1 MANIAQR
8 KGLQTFLKHQKN
20 LSQSS
25 LINRKASTLAD
36 SFYNEEQKEL
46 QASVKKLI
54 DSEINPHADK
64 WEKEKMF
71 PAHEV
76 FKKFGDQGLLGINK
90 PTEYGGLGLSY
101 KYQMALGEA
110 MGNIR
115 STGVC
120 MALGV
125 QTDMATPALAKFG
138 SDELKRNY
146 LAPAITGDMVACV
159 GVSEPGGGSDV
170 ASCKT
175 SAVRK
180 GDDLVINGQK
190 MWITN
195 SLQADWMCLL
205 ANTREGKPHMNKS
218 LIIVPMDS
226 PGVIK
231 AKKIEKMG
239 MHSSDTGL
247 IFFEDVKVPA
257 ANIIGE
263 EGMGFTYQMLQFQE
277 ERLAAASGALA
288 PLQNAITETIE
299 YTRTR
304 KAFGQPLLNNQ
315 YMHFRLA
322 ELQTE
327 LELFRALT
335 YQAADAMER
344 GEDVTLYASMLKL
357 KCGRLS
363 REITDSCLQFWGG
376 MGYSDE
382 IYVSRLYRDLR
393 LYSIGGG
400 ADEVML
406 GIISKLMGI
415 LPSMKKAEK
424 KKEVEADQVEMKKM
438 PGTIP

>member
-1 MANIAQR
+1 MANVVQR
-8 KGLQTFLKHQKN
+8 KGFQALLQHHNKFTYN
-20 LSQSS
+20 PTIS
-25 LINRKASTLAD
+25 RKASTLAD

-46 QASVKKLI
+46 QNTVKKII
-54 DSEINPHADK
+54 DAEINPHADQ

-101 KYQMALGEA
+101 KYQMAFGEA

-115 STGVC
+115 ATGVA

-125 QTDMATPALAKFG
+125 QTDMATPALSKFG
-138 SDELKRNY
+138 SDELKRNF
-146 LAPAITGDMVACV
+146 LAPAITGDMVACL

-195 SLQADWMCLL
+195 SLQANWMCLL

-218 LIIVPMDS
+218 LIVLPMDT

-239 MHSSDTGL
+239 MHCSDTGL
-247 IFFEDVKVPA
+247 IYFEDVKVPA

-263 EGMGFTYQMLQFQE
+263 EGMGFTYQMIQFQVCE
-277 ERLAAASGALA
+277 
-288 PLQNAITETIE
+288 
-299 YTRTR
+299 
-304 KAFGQPLLNNQ
+304 
-315 YMHFRLA
+315 
-322 ELQTE
+322 
-327 LELFRALT
+327 
-335 YQAADAMER
+335 
-344 GEDVTLYASMLKL
+344 
-357 KCGRLS
+357 
-363 REITDSCLQFWGG
+363 
-376 MGYSDE
+376 
-382 IYVSRLYRDLR
+382 
-393 LYSIGGG
+393 
-400 ADEVML
+400 
-406 GIISKLMGI
+406 
-415 LPSMKKAEK
+415 
-424 KKEVEADQVEMKKM
+424 
-438 PGTIP
+438 

>member
-8 KGLQTFLKHQKN
+8 KGLQKFLKHQKN

>member
-1 MANIAQR
+1 MASIV
-8 KGLQTFLKHQKN
+8 QKKCIRYA
-20 LSQSS
+20 LTLPQSK
-25 LINRKASTLAD
+25 LAYKVVIGRKASSLAD

-46 QASVKKLI
+46 QNTVKKLI
-54 DSEINPHADK
+54 DAEINPYGDQ
-64 WEKEKMF
+64 WEKDKIF

-101 KYQMALGEA
+101 KYEMAFGEA

-115 STGVC
+115 PTGVA

-138 SDELKRNY
+138 SDQLKKDF
-146 LAPAITGDMVACV
+146 LAPAISGDNVACL

-175 SAVRK
+175 TAVRK

-190 MWITN
+190 MWITS

-205 ANTREGKPHMNKS
+205 ANPREGKPHANKS
-218 LIIVPMDS
+218 LIILPMDT

-239 MHSSDTGL
+239 MHCSDTGL
-247 IFFEDVKVPA
+247 IYFEDVKVPA
-257 ANIIGE
+257 TNIVGE

-277 ERLAAASGALA
+277 ERLAAAAGSLA
-288 PLQNAITETIE
+288 PLQNSIDETIE
-299 YTRTR
+299 YTKTR
-304 KAFGQPLLNNQ
+304 HAFGQPLINNQ
-315 YMHFRLA
+315 YLHFRLA

-327 LELFRALT
+327 LELFRAGI

-344 GEDVTLYASMLKL
+344 GEDVTLLASMLKL

-376 MGYSDE
+376 MGFSDE

-406 GIISKLMGI
+406 GIICKLMGI
-415 LPSMKKAEK
+415 LPSKNKPEK
-424 KKEVEADQVEMKKM
+424 K
-438 PGTIP
+438 T

>member
-1 MANIAQR
+1 MANLIHR
-8 KGLQTFLKHQKN
+8 RGLQVLLQQQNN
-20 LSQSS
+20 LSQ
-25 LINRKASTLAD
+25 LPIITRKASTLAD

-54 DSEINPHADK
+54 DAEINPHADK

-138 SDELKRNY
+138 SEELKRNF

-218 LIIVPMDS
+218 LIIVPMDT

-288 PLQNAITETIE
+288 PLQNAIDETIE

-304 KAFGQPLLNNQ
+304 HAFGQPLLNNQ
-315 YMHFRLA
+315 YLHFRLA

-415 LPSMKKAEK
+415 LPSVKKVEK
-424 KKEVEADQVEMKKM
+424 KKESETEQVEMKKM